1 MAAEE
6 ILRFALFKEVLRAER
21 RKRRK
26 LNNGVPVDGDGDGS
40 DEEEE
45 EEVPEEEQVEAVT
58 KGERERAKA
67 KARRLEREEEEE
79 AEALRAGRQASA
91 GAAGGARVGEQASG
105 GPSAAAPRQAA
116 GDDEDEDMDGAEAS
130 LGVDIT
136 DERYVSFHFANP
148 FHHSLSLPYPLCL
161 RHFYPT
167 VFDEFRAHT
176 PDWTC
181 SGPASTQSSRR
192 ISTRR
197 A

>member
-26 LNNGVPVDGDGDGS
+26 LNNGVPVDGDGEGS
-40 DEEEE
+40 GA
-45 EEVPEEEQVEAVT
+45 EEEQVEAVT

-79 AEALRAGRQASA
+79 EEALRAGRQAST
-91 GAAGGARVGEQASG
+91 GAAGGARAGRQASVRP
-105 GPSAAAPRQAA
+105 GPAAPRQAA

-136 DERYVSFHFANP
+136 DERYVSFHFDIRSLFP
-148 FHHSLSLPYPLCL
+148 LTSLSSLCPCC
-161 RHFYPT
+161 FYPT
-167 VFDEFRAHT
+167 PMRTALILQAGPL
-176 PDWTC
+176 PDPPRR
-181 SGPASTQSSRR
+181 SLHDASRR
-192 ISTRR
+192 
-197 A
+197 AGDD